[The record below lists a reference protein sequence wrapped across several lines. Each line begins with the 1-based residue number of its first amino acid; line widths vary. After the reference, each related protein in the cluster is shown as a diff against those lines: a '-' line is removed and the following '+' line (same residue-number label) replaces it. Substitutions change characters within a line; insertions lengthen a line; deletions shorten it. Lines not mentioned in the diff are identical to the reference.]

1 GAYIGIQVG
10 NTSNSNE
17 TQEEQIE
24 EESSLPDT
32 GHIPAEQMQ
41 KFEMAYELINQHYLE
56 DMESDVLIEGA
67 IEGMLESLDD
77 PFSSYMDKEMM
88 SEFNEQIEASFE
100 GIGAEVSLEDDIVTI
115 ISPIK
120 GSPAEQTGLRP
131 KDQIL
136 KID

>member
-1 GAYIGIQVG
+1 MVTNEIKMRGEIMNLRKQHIGLILFAALVLGFLGAYIGIQVG

-56 DMESDVLIEGA
+56 DMESDVLIEG
-67 IEGMLESLDD
+67 
-77 PFSSYMDKEMM
+77 
-88 SEFNEQIEASFE
+88 
-100 GIGAEVSLEDDIVTI
+100 
-115 ISPIK
+115 
-120 GSPAEQTGLRP
+120 
-131 KDQIL
+131 
-136 KID
+136 

>member
-1 GAYIGIQVG
+1 
-10 NTSNSNE
+10 
-17 TQEEQIE
+17 
-24 EESSLPDT
+24 
-32 GHIPAEQMQ
+32 
-41 KFEMAYELINQHYLE
+41 
-56 DMESDVLIEGA
+56 IEGA

-136 KID
+136 KIDDESIEGYGLQEAVDLIRGEKGTDVVLEIRRPGTSDPFDVTITRDTIPLETV